1 MLARCARCQGTFSTD
16 RFGVQRCPHCGSE
29 VLLADPNA
37 PAPAAPVGGPP
48 GPPPP
53 AGGFGPPPGTLP
65 PPPGAAP
72 PPQEAE
78 LPAPFVER
86 AQRGFF
92 PAFFQTWK
100 LSALEPAAFFR
111 RVRIDQTGSAV
122 WFAVIATTVGAW
134 VSTLFGYLGAAGTA
148 QQLREA
154 LDQLPAEAERWR
166 SVIEGF
172 ATEMTVAGLVGRLLS
187 APLVSLVALYL
198 GAGVAHLLL
207 LLFRGAQR
215 GFAATL
221 TAAGYASGLGLLT
234 AVPGCGGLVAAVW
247 SAVVFIIG
255 LGATQRCGTGKAA
268 AAVLLPIA
276 LVCACGAA
284 LAAIGI
290 VAAIQSASGSTSL

>member
-37 PAPAAPVGGPP
+37 PAPAAPAGEPP

-53 AGGFGPPPGTLP
+53 PPSGAGPPPGAL

-72 PPQEAE
+72 PSLEAE

-86 AQRGFF
+86 KERGFF

-100 LSALEPAAFFR
+100 LSALEPAHFFR
-111 RVRIDQTGSAV
+111 RVRIDQTASAV
-122 WFAVIATTVGAW
+122 WFAVIATTVGTW
-134 VSTLFGYLGAAGTA
+134 VSTIFGYLGSAGTA

-154 LDQLPAEAERWR
+154 LDQLPAEAESWR

-172 ATEMTVAGLVGRLLS
+172 ASEMTVAGLVGRLLS

-198 GAGVAHLLL
+198 GAGVVHLLL
-207 LLFRGAQR
+207 MLFRGAQR
-215 GFAATL
+215 GFGATL
-221 TAAGYASGLGLLT
+221 TAAGYASGLGLLS
-234 AVPGCGGLVAAVW
+234 AVPGCGGLVAMVW
-247 SAVVFIIG
+247 SAVVFVIG

-268 AAVLLPIA
+268 AAVLLPVV

-284 LAAIGI
+284 LAAFGV
-290 VAAIQSASGSTSL
+290 VAAIQAAAGTTSL